1 MTGNRT
7 PADMQILVPLHCGH
21 AAHANRRRGGVGWH
35 HATRERERDL
45 NSPVKGHFDFLEKK
59 ETTKSLDHDF
69 LFNEKCGQPP

>member
-1 MTGNRT
+1 MLLMRTGAAAVWGGTT
-7 PADMQILVPLHCGH
+7 PP
-21 AAHANRRRGGVGWH
+21 
-35 HATRERERDL
+35 ERERDL